1 VLTRVLVRLLS
12 RFGQSSVYE
21 AGHVGRLN
29 APDMSGMPGTPGT
42 IRIHDEGLPM
52 PFTGVW
58 GAAIGEEVIRSGTGE
73 SRLVLAS

>member
-1 VLTRVLVRLLS
+1 VRLLS
-12 RFGQSSVYE
+12 RFGQPSVYE

-29 APDMSGMPGTPGT
+29 APDMSGMPGTPGTPGT